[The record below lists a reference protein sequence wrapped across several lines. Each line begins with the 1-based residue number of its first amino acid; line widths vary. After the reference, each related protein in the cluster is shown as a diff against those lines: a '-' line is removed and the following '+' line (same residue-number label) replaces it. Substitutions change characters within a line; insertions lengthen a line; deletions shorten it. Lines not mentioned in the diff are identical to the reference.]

1 MKLMERRRKT
11 LEKTE
16 ASLVGMTVERLSSL
30 NLTSEIST
38 SLLSIPDAYACEKP
52 MEKLKRDG
60 GLDSAPQIPRKRCS
74 GISIPES
81 FPFSDIDNFAL
92 SGEFNIEE
100 EDDDEELEIEGPG
113 TDFGFL
119 QDVDP
124 SFAHEN
130 ATPFTEQ
137 DVHNRLKHSA
147 EYMGL
152 VMTDDKF
159 IESREVCWNYFT
171 MCTIWAV
178 TGECEENPA
187 FMLDL
192 CAPACYSCDK
202 IDLDALEYDVEEIE
216 QVA

>member
-92 SGEFNIEE
+92 SGEFNIDE
-100 EDDDEELEIEGPG
+100 EDDDEDSSGDKNSMFKGCQNSSDRPPKMVLR
-113 TDFGFL
+113 
-119 QDVDP
+119 
-124 SFAHEN
+124 
-130 ATPFTEQ
+130 TES
-137 DVHNRLKHSA
+137 LK
-147 EYMGL
+147 
-152 VMTDDKF
+152 
-159 IESREVCWNYFT
+159 
-171 MCTIWAV
+171 
-178 TGECEENPA
+178 
-187 FMLDL
+187 
-192 CAPACYSCDK
+192 
-202 IDLDALEYDVEEIE
+202 
-216 QVA
+216 